1 MKIVILGYNG
11 LIGNSILDHLNKI
24 KSFSV
29 ICVAR
34 NIKYK
39 PYINSRTKYYKWNFT
54 SFKKSNLLFLK
65 KADIVIN
72 CVGKIDEGKKNLRFI
87 NFIFIKKFL
96 DYLKSH
102 REKLRI
108 IHLSSISVYG
118 GHSSF
123 LGKKKIINENSNI
136 LIDSIYSKYKFQA
149 DLLIK
154 NMTYKRYNKNLTFT
168 ILRISNVFGGKKK
181 SNLFR
186 LIFFLIN
193 LKLWIKSF
201 DDVMFNFVSVKDVA
215 QAVVLSIS
223 KLKIS
228 KNKIYIISDDVKQKN
243 LYKNYLGRKKFFIIK
258 IPINLVKFVI
268 NSMPLPKKILNFL
281 LNISSRVTYDNQKII
296 DELSFTPS
304 YSIHKKKFI

>member
-39 PYINSRTKYYKWNFT
+39 PYINPRIKYFKWNFT
-54 SFKKSNLLFLK
+54 SFEKSNLSFLK
-65 KADIVIN
+65 KVDIVIN
-72 CVGKIDEGKKNLRFI
+72 CVGKTDEGKKNLKFI
-87 NFIFIKKFL
+87 NFIFINKFL

-102 REKLRI
+102 KDKLRI

-136 LIDSIYSKYKFQA
+136 LTDSIYSKYKFQA

-154 NMTYKRYNKNLTFT
+154 NMIHKKYNKNLTFT

-223 KLKIS
+223 QLKIS
-228 KNKIYIISDDVKQKN
+228 KNKIYIISDDVKQKK
-243 LYKNYLGRKKFFIIK
+243 LYKNQLGRKKFFTIK

-268 NSMPLPKKILNFL
+268 NFMPLPKKILNLL

-296 DELSFTPS
+296 DELSFAPS
-304 YSIHKKKFI
+304 YSIHKKKFR